1 MANELISER
10 SQLLL
15 KALIERYIRE
25 GQPVGSKALLE
36 SSGLP
41 ISPAT
46 VRNIMADL
54 EEVGLIRAPH
64 TSAGRVPTV
73 QGYRLFVDSLIT
85 VQPLEAEAIAS
96 LKHELNPDKSAK
108 ELIESASQLLARI
121 TAQAGLVTLPRLQR
135 EQLRQ
140 VEFLPLSDNRVLV
153 ILVVNEREVQ
163 NRVIYTN
170 RPYSQIELQQA
181 ANLINQRF
189 AGRDLN
195 DVRQSL
201 LDAMQ
206 ADKASIDSH
215 LQQTLDLANKAL
227 EASSDAPQRDSIVR
241 DYVVTGEAG
250 LIGATGPENLDK
262 LKGLF
267 DAFQQKRDILDLVD
281 RCIRADGV
289 QIFIGDEAGYEV
301 LGDFSVITAPY
312 QSGGQTLGVLGVVGP
327 TRMAYERVIPIVD
340 LTARMLSVAL
350 KSI

>member
-25 GQPVGSKALLE
+25 GQPVGSRALLE

-73 QGYRLFVDSLIT
+73 QGYRLFVDSLLT
-85 VQPLEAEAIAS
+85 VQQLEADAIAS

-108 ELIESASQLLARI
+108 ELVESASQLLARI

-181 ANLINQRF
+181 ANLINHRF

-195 DVRQSL
+195 EVRQAL
-201 LDAMQ
+201 LDAMLGVE
-206 ADKASIDSH
+206 D
-215 LQQTLDLANKAL
+215 
-227 EASSDAPQRDSIVR
+227 
-241 DYVVTGEAG
+241 TGELRQRRLRVRGRERIIVFERAVRLLLAENDQDLFRPRAAPIRLRRHASLQG
-250 LIGATGPENLDK
+250 FDDQRPFLARSYLDRGPGTQRLRRGPAVHAHERHLRRADQ
-262 LKGLF
+262 
-267 DAFQQKRDILDLVD
+267 DAFRLHGRIILRAAGGGYGLQVGQRAKRAAPPAPFCPPLPFGE
-281 RCIRADGV
+281 RGV
-289 QIFIGDEAGYEV
+289 
-301 LGDFSVITAPY
+301 
-312 QSGGQTLGVLGVVGP
+312 GG
-327 TRMAYERVIPIVD
+327 
-340 LTARMLSVAL
+340 
-350 KSI
+350 